1 MPGRCYTILSPV
13 FQWKQSRE
21 TFELLVTYCHHQ
33 LSSIPLTFVLGFYV
47 SLIVSR
53 WWRQYTLLPWPDSM
67 AILVVTFLTGKE
79 ERQRLMRRNIIRY
92 ILLSYC
98 MATRAVSFRV
108 KKRFPDLQHLVDA
121 GLMRE
126 DEYKVLVNLDGKV
139 HANKWFLPLVW
150 ASDICARA
158 LSEGSIRPQTVRAL
172 IAEICNIRE
181 KLTGI
186 MNHDWVCV
194 PLVYTQ
200 VVTLAVYSYFVAA
213 IIGGQW
219 INPTSPEAYEAAY
232 GLAVGED
239 GKGGARLDLFYPFF
253 LTIQFAFFFGWL
265 KVAETL
271 INPFGEDDDDFELNR
286 LIDRHCQVGYLIV
299 EHDETPELLQDKYW
313 DMCIPQDIPYTVAAE
328 KYKAEEFVGSAEA
341 TLQIKESEKVYGDVY
356 ASYNQGKGPAS
367 RALQREKSDVSDVY
381 DIEYG
386 DYEDIGTPIPQKVN
400 WLSRQMKQ
408 INHSIRSNKSIS
420 SSSTYI
426 YGGAGLIKK
435 PIHKSQLSLYEKLS
449 RRLSIFDEKH
459 IGSRADMKARKS
471 NRQRSVSDTKSV
483 RSEDFG
489 FENKSFEKE
498 ETELEEKEKIDDD
511 FNLILDK
518 KLLETITENQNSPY
532 STQASH
538 NPSRRMSAQSIF
550 TELPRR

>member
-1 MPGRCYTILSPV
+1 M
-13 FQWKQSRE
+13 
-21 TFELLVTYCHHQ
+21 
-33 LSSIPLTFVLGFYV
+33 LT
-47 SLIVSR
+47 
-53 WWRQYTLLPWPDSM
+53 
-67 AILVVTFLTGKE
+67 
-79 ERQRLMRRNIIRY
+79 
-92 ILLSYC
+92 
-98 MATRAVSFRV
+98 
-108 KKRFPDLQHLVDA
+108 
-121 GLMRE
+121 
-126 DEYKVLVNLDGKV
+126 NLDGKV

-150 ASDICARA
+150 ASSICARA

-186 MNHDWVCV
+186 MNHDWVSV

-219 INPTSPEAYEAAY
+219 INPESSEAYKAAY
-232 GLAVGED
+232 GLPGE
-239 GKGGARLDLFYPFF
+239 GGARLDLFYPFF

-299 EHDETPELLQDKYW
+299 EHDDTPELLQDKYW
-313 DMCIPQDIPYTVAAE
+313 DMTIPQDIPYTVAAE

-341 TLQIKESEKVYGDVY
+341 TLQIKESDKVYGDVY
-356 ASYNQGKGPAS
+356 ASYNQGKAGPAS
-367 RALQREKSDVSDVY
+367 RVLKSDVSDVY
-381 DIEYG
+381 DLEYG

-435 PIHKSQLSLYEKLS
+435 PIHKSQLSLYDKLS
-449 RRLSIFDEKH
+449 RKLSIFDEKH
-459 IGSRADMKARKS
+459 IAAKGEVKTRKS
-471 NRQRSVSDTKSV
+471 IRQRSVSDTKSV

-498 ETELEEKEKIDDD
+498 DTEQEEKEKIDDE

-538 NPSRRMSAQSIF
+538 NPSRRMSAQSLF